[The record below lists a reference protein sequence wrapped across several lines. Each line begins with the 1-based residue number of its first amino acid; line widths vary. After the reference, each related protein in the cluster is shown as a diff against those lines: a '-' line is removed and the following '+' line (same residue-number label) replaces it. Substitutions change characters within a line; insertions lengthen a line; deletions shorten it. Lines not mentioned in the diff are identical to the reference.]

1 MTLSTVT
8 VTKYLYSVTSHLC
21 PNTHRKCEKVEGAA
35 SQNNYGLIIINCKAS
50 ESFSLTEHVQFEGSC
65 ISPTCKAASA
75 LIHTEPHR
83 LCSRRPESYNSL
95 SLSEDSMWVLC
106 RSPSLSLLQLL
117 TEPLQ
122 DSAAIL
128 SVGGACAALLADPQR
143 RPVALQLLD
152 SFVSRGRGG
161 WSRQHAPVG
170 SLPYRSVATK
180 SSTSVRFTRER

>member
-21 PNTHRKCEKVEGAA
+21 PNTHRKCEKVEGAT

-50 ESFSLTEHVQFEGSC
+50 ESIREHQRASVSLSTCSSRVSALVLHVRQLQLSSTP
-65 ISPTCKAASA
+65 SPTGCVHGA
-75 LIHTEPHR
+75 LRVIT
-83 LCSRRPESYNSL
+83 LSLSL

-161 WSRQHAPVG
+161 WSRRRRVT
-170 SLPYRSVATK
+170 SL
-180 SSTSVRFTRER
+180 